1 MKKILIIGASTTGAI
16 IANKLARDLRDEIAK
31 GKVSIT
37 ALDKSECCTINQAGY
52 TFVPFGFYAPED
64 LIRPIKKVISPRV
77 NVKLGKKGETTKI
90 DVDNQV
96 VEVASGDK
104 YEYDYLV
111 IATGAVPDPSKI
123 KGMSKDF
130 LSFYTSLD
138 DAKKVGEIIS
148 KFDKGRI
155 VVFTVKMPIPCP
167 GAPGKFTV
175 LLDDYLRYVRGEE
188 VRKNIEIH
196 FVWPIKSIGPPAYNE
211 VITPVLENKGVKIY
225 REFEFDHVD
234 ENSKEVV
241 SASGERVKYDLLIT
255 VPPYRCADFL
265 VNSGLT
271 DEKGWVPADKRTL
284 QYVRNGKKV
293 ENVFVVGD
301 SGPALILKTG
311 VSAHYESFVVA
322 QNIANEILGNRI
334 KIPYRGETGCPIV
347 TSSYTEY
354 TKGRAYLATW
364 TYGMP
369 LKKFMPTE
377 FGWYIYRMY
386 YYLYWDMTIKAIM

>member
-1 MKKILIIGASTTGAI
+1 MKNILLIGVSTTGAI
-16 IANKLARDLRDEIAK
+16 VANKLAKDLRSEIAK
-31 GKVSIT
+31 GKVKIT
-37 ALDKSECCTINQAGY
+37 ALDRSECCTTNQAGF
-52 TFVPFGFYAPED
+52 TFVPFGLFSPED
-64 LIRPIKKVISPRV
+64 LMRPMKKVISPRIDI
-77 NVKLGKKGETTKI
+77 KLGKDGETTKV

-96 VEVASGDK
+96 VEVASGKK

-111 IATGAVPDPSKI
+111 IASGAVPDPSKI
-123 KGMSKDF
+123 KGLSKDF
-130 LSFYTSLD
+130 LSFYKSLD
-138 DAKKVGEIIS
+138 DAIRVGEEIK
-148 KFDKGRI
+148 KFEKGRI
-155 VVFTVKMPIPCP
+155 VIFTHSMPIPCP

-188 VRKNIEIH
+188 VRNNIDIS
-196 FVWPIKSIGPPAYNE
+196 FIWPVKSIGPEAYNE
-211 VITPVLENKGVKIY
+211 VITQTLENKGVKIY

-234 ENSKEVV
+234 ESAKEVI
-241 SASGERVKYDLLIT
+241 STHGDRVKYDLLIT

-271 DEKGWVPADKRTL
+271 DEKGWMSADKYTL
-284 QYVRNGKKV
+284 QYTKDGKIY
-293 ENVFVVGD
+293 ENVYIVGD

-311 VSAHYESFVVA
+311 VSAHYESYIVA
-322 QNIANEILGNRI
+322 QNIVNEIVGNRI
-334 KIPYRGETGCPIV
+334 KIPYRGEAGCPIV
-347 TSSYTEY
+347 VSSYTTH
-354 TKGRAYLATW
+354 TKGKAYLASW